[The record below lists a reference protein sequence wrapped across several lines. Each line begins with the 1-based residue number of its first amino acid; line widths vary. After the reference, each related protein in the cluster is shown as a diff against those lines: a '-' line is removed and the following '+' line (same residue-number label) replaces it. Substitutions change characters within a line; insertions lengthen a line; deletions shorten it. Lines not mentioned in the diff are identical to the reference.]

1 MGVPYIDSG
10 VPDIRDLPNV
20 TLHNTKVNTLETIG
34 TISGGDVTVTSLTS
48 SGAITGTATNVT
60 SLTC

>member
-34 TISGGDVTVTSLTS
+34 TITGG
-48 SGAITGTATNVT
+48 A
-60 SLTC
+60 CQP